1 MLKRAIL
8 LLGAAVIVATGAA
21 AAAACGGSSAAKTA
35 SSSTP
40 SGGSTAG
47 ATRADNGTPGA
58 RGFGNRTP
66 RPEIQTAI
74 AEGTP
79 ANAFRGQGGSGMQ
92 TAIAEGT
99 PASALGGP
107 GGPGGGRRTI
117 AELATLLAIDQAQLQ
132 TELQASGATIASVA
146 AAHGM
151 DRAAIRQALIDAQQQ
166 RSTDAV
172 NNGSITQAMADDQ
185 LSQFEARVDQVLDG
199 NGGGPPPGAPAAA
212 P

>member
-1 MLKRAIL
+1 MLKRATL
-8 LLGAAVIVATGAA
+8 LLGAAVIVTAS
-21 AAAACGGSSAAKTA
+21 AAACGGSSSAKTA

-40 SGGSTAG
+40 SGGSTGA

-79 ANAFRGQGGSGMQ
+79 ASAFRGQGGSGFQ

-107 GGPGGGRRTI
+107 GGPGGFGGGRRTV
-117 AELATLLAIDQAQLQ
+117 AQLATLLAVDQTQLQ

-151 DRAAIRQALIDAQQQ
+151 DRATIRQALIDAQQQ
-166 RSTDAV
+166 RATDAV
-172 NNGSITQAMADDQ
+172 NSGTITQAMADDQ

-199 NGGGPPPGAPAAA
+199 NGSGPPGAPPPA